1 LEEGYKMLRK
11 TKIVCTLGP
20 QTSSKDM
27 LEKLINAGMNVVR
40 LNTSHGTIE
49 EHRKMIKLLKSLR
62 ESLNISLPII
72 LDLEGPKVR
81 IVGIENEID
90 VKKGEELSIY
100 ASSEQI
106 HDKGF
111 ATTCGE
117 KVLEYL
123 NIDDVILIDDGNIKL
138 KVLNKLKDRLKCVAL
153 NSGKLRSK
161 KGLSVPGIDF
171 DLPPLSE
178 KDRDFVALA
187 VEENIEF
194 IAQSYVRKAVDVLE
208 LKRILHELNSD
219 IDVIAKIETPQALKN
234 LDDIVRVS
242 DGILVARGDLGVEL
256 PIERVA
262 IEQKRIIQLANL
274 YSKPVITAT
283 QMLESMISK
292 PTPTRAEV
300 ADITNSI
307 LDGTDA
313 IMLSGETAI
322 GYYPIE
328 SVQVMDKVARV
339 TEERYEEFKR
349 NFLDTLR
356 EYPLIKDTNE
366 AIAKACWEISNDLDL
381 NVIVTPTTSGST
393 SRRVSKY
400 RPKALIVG
408 ITPEFSTYQKLGLVW
423 GVYPI
428 LVGKTTNTD
437 EMLDAIEELIL
448 TLGLARKGEQIIIT
462 AGIPW
467 GLPGTTNLLKIQTL
481 SEAV

>member
-1 LEEGYKMLRK
+1 MLRK

-437 EMLDAIEELIL
+437 KMLDAIEELIL

>member
-1 LEEGYKMLRK
+1 MFRK

-20 QTSSKDM
+20 KTNSIDM

-49 EHRKMIKLLKSLR
+49 EHRKMIKLIKSLR
-62 ESLNISLPII
+62 ENLNISLPII

-81 IVGIENEID
+81 IIGIENEID
-90 VKKGEELSIY
+90 LKEGEELSIY
-100 ASSEQI
+100 ASSEKIQ
-106 HDKGF
+106 DKGF
-111 ATTCGE
+111 ATTCGG

-123 NIDDVILIDDGNIKL
+123 NVGDTVLIDDGNIKL
-138 KVLNKLKDRLKCVAL
+138 KVLEKLKDSLKCVSL
-153 NSGKLRSK
+153 NSGKLKPK

-187 VEENIEF
+187 VEEKIEF

-219 IDVIAKIETPQALKN
+219 IDIIAKIETPQALKN
-234 LDDIVRVS
+234 LDNIIRVS

-256 PIERVA
+256 LIERVA

-328 SVQVMDKVARV
+328 SVQIMDRVARV
-339 TEERYEEFKR
+339 TEEKYEEFGR
-349 NFLDTLR
+349 NFLDILR

-366 AIAKACWEISNDLDL
+366 AIAKSCWEISRDLEL
-381 NVIVTPTTSGST
+381 NVIVTPTVSGST

-400 RPKALIVG
+400 RPKAIIVG
-408 ITPEFSTYQKLGLVW
+408 VTPESSTYQKLGLVW
-423 GVYPI
+423 GVYPVLI
-428 LVGKTTNTD
+428 GKTTNTD
-437 EMLDAIEELIL
+437 EMLDVVEELIL
-448 TLGLARKGEQIIIT
+448 SLGLAKKGEKIIIT

-467 GLPGTTNLLKIQTL
+467 GVPGTTNLLKIQTL
-481 SEAV
+481 SETI